1 MKFRYSS
8 MTRTLIVIGDFMNH
22 HFDNVNA
29 SEINACLINVKFKEA
44 TWRK

>member
-8 MTRTLIVIGDFMNH
+8 SKRTLIVIGDFMNH

-29 SEINACLINVKFKEA
+29 SEIEQCLYDAMLKEGS
-44 TWRK
+44 WRK

>member
-8 MTRTLIVIGDFMNH
+8 LTRTLIVIGDYMNH

-29 SEINACLINVKFKEA
+29 SEIEQCLYDVKLKEGS
-44 TWRK
+44 WRK

>member
-8 MTRTLIVIGDFMNH
+8 SKRTLIVIGDFMNH

-29 SEINACLINVKFKEA
+29 SEIEQCLYDAMLKEGS
-44 TWRK
+44 WRR

>member
-8 MTRTLIVIGDFMNH
+8 LNRTLNVIGNFMNH

-29 SEINACLINVKFKEA
+29 SEIEQCLYNVFLKEGS
-44 TWRK
+44 WRK

>member
-8 MTRTLIVIGDFMNH
+8 LNRTLIVIGNFMNH

-29 SEINACLINVKFKEA
+29 SEIDQCLYNVLLKEGS
-44 TWRK
+44 WRK

>member
-29 SEINACLINVKFKEA
+29 SEINQCLYNVLLKEGS
-44 TWRK
+44 WRK